1 MYYPVKSVVT
11 YNKYLNKE
19 GNDVLAVPRR
29 GDVKEADGSRGRSR
43 LMSKPKAQTRNRERR
58 LKFR

>member
-19 GNDVLAVPRR
+19 GNDVLAVPRKR
-29 GDVKEADGSRGRSR
+29 QMAAEGIVG
-43 LMSKPKAQTRNRERR
+43 
-58 LKFR
+58 